1 MRMDQQAQQMP
12 AGAPVTGVR
21 YTPGIVR
28 ERSSIVVVILSMVTC
43 GVYWFYWMY
52 KITAEIRDAT
62 GDDTLNPGMDLL
74 LNVITCSMWGL
85 YTEYRHVQR
94 VHNVL
99 VHYDPHHKD
108 QGQTIMILNIVAIAG
123 AWLGGATGIA
133 AIIATYMVQEE
144 HNKLARVA

>member
-1 MRMDQQAQQMP
+1 MDQQLP
-12 AGAPVTGVR
+12 ASVPVTGVR
-21 YTPGIVR
+21 YTPGIVK
-28 ERSSIVVVILSMVTC
+28 ERSSIVVVLLSIVTC

-52 KITAEIRDAT
+52 AITVEIRDAT

-74 LNVITCSMWGL
+74 LNIITCSLWGL

-94 VHNVL
+94 VHAVL
-99 VHYDPHHKD
+99 VHYDPYHKD

-133 AIIATYMVQEE
+133 AVIATYMVQEE